1 MLIQP
6 KADLYD
12 RVINRINREEKIA
25 EIRIKLVFRFFGLLS
40 SCFALAPFSFML
52 FSDISESGFLNFL
65 SLIYSDFSVVMSNA
79 GDYILSLLEIMPLPS
94 LIFSSVSLLVSIFF
108 LSKLADCYV
117 DFKKILTNY

>member
-12 RVINRINREEKIA
+12 RVVNRINREEKIA
-25 EIRIKLVFRFFGLLS
+25 EIKIKLIFRFFGLLL
-40 SCFALAPFSFML
+40 SCFVLVPLSFML

-65 SLIYSDFSVVMSNA
+65 SLICSDFSAVMLNT

-108 LSKLADCYV
+108 LAKLADCYV